1 LCQLLRAAEEGK
13 KLLEEGKDT
22 GKELIEGIKGLL
34 KPKE

>member
-22 GKELIEGIKGLL
+22 GKELIEGFKGLL